1 MKKPTQ
7 DRSKTIRSVY
17 DQEIID
23 SDNMNLSAI
32 FFFINNYFFQSIR
45 VTEIMLFNMSRFVE
59 FVKIISDVIS
69 FINKRTFSYICSR
82 IRQIVQIRLTY
93 HALNKFY
100 ITGHLALLIDR

>member
-32 FFFINNYFFQSIR
+32 FFVINNYFFQSIR

-69 FINKRTFSYICSR
+69 FINKRTFSYIY
-82 IRQIVQIRLTY
+82 VQELD
-93 HALNKFY
+93 K
-100 ITGHLALLIDR
+100 